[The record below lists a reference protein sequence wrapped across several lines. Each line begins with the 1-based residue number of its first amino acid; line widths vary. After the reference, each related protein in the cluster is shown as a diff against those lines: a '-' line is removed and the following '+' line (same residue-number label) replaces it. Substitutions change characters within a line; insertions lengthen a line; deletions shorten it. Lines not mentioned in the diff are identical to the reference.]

1 MEYDLCY
8 VYIYKLILA
17 CLKTLR
23 MKVGDQNRNP
33 TSEAD
38 SGCCLGLSVSYFT
51 LMIHVA
57 EYLRL
62 CCFSVLVVDPVF

>member
-8 VYIYKLILA
+8 VYLNKLILA

-33 TSEAD
+33 TSAAD

-51 LMIHVA
+51 FMIHVA

-62 CCFSVLVVDPVF
+62 CCFSVLVVDPMF

>member
-1 MEYDLCY
+1 MENDLCY
-8 VYIYKLILA
+8 VYIDKLILA

-38 SGCCLGLSVSYFT
+38 SGCCLGLSVST
-51 LMIHVA
+51 SL
-57 EYLRL
+57 L
-62 CCFSVLVVDPVF
+62 